1 MIDFRY
7 HLVSIVA
14 VFLAL
19 AIGIVLGSTEL
30 QGPAYNLLD
39 KTTSKLQ
46 NELGQVSS
54 QRDAAQ
60 QQATE
65 GEMYAQAVE
74 PTVLRG
80 LLTKQRLLIV
90 TEPGAQSSVVSGIS
104 SAALAAGASIT
115 GQINLATKF
124 FDTSGTTQDSL
135 NQTTLDVAQAAG
147 IQLDSSATYQQQ
159 AAQVIASEILTTAA
173 ASSAGKAPAADQAT
187 NAATMLQAYAASQFL
202 STTGQPANP
211 ATLAVVVTPQNPP
224 SDGSADQLDQVLIPL
239 VTELAAKGS
248 ATVVVGS
255 SAGSGAGSPIAVLR
269 SNNVSSQVS
278 TVDDADLV
286 AGQTVAMQAL
296 AVGLA
301 GGKAGSYGFT
311 ANGATAIAPSP
322 APSPSASASA
332 SATPTSS
339 TKKKVKQMR
348 RAGSAA
354 AAGACAAGAARLAYS
369 VLNRRPPGG
378 PKAWSRTNHRGEP
391 VTLLEGPAVAAG
403 AIAGV
408 LAQAA
413 LAPALRACGPA
424 PRRGHDRGR
433 GGRRGVRGL

>member
-1 MIDFRY
+1 VIDFRY

-54 QRDAAQ
+54 QRDTAQ

-74 PTVLRG
+74 PTVLHD
-80 LLTKQRLLIV
+80 LLTGQRLLIV

-104 SAALAAGASIT
+104 SAALAAGASST

-124 FDTSGTTQDSL
+124 FDTSGTAQDSL

-147 IQLDSSATYQQQ
+147 LQLDSSATYQQQ
-159 AAQVIASEILTTAA
+159 AAQVIASEIL
-173 ASSAGKAPAADQAT
+173 GKAPASPAGKPPADQVTEAS
-187 NAATMLQAYAASQFL
+187 TMLQAYAASQFL

-211 ATLAVVVTPQNPP
+211 ATLVVVVTPQNPP
-224 SDGSADQLDQVLIPL
+224 PDGSADQFDQVLVPL
-239 VTELAAKGS
+239 VTEFAAKS
-248 ATVVVGS
+248 AATVVVGS

-278 TVDDADLV
+278 TVDNADLV

-311 ANGATAIAPSP
+311 ANGAGAIAPSP
-322 APSPSASASA
+322 APTPSGSA

-339 TKKKVKQMR
+339 STKKKVRK
-348 RAGSAA
+348 
-354 AAGACAAGAARLAYS
+354 
-369 VLNRRPPGG
+369 
-378 PKAWSRTNHRGEP
+378 
-391 VTLLEGPAVAAG
+391 
-403 AIAGV
+403 
-408 LAQAA
+408 
-413 LAPALRACGPA
+413 
-424 PRRGHDRGR
+424 
-433 GGRRGVRGL
+433 

>member
-54 QRDAAQ
+54 QRDTAQ

-65 GEMYAQAVE
+65 GEQYAQAVE
-74 PTVLRG
+74 PTVLRD
-80 LLTKQRLLIV
+80 LLTGQRLLIV

-124 FDTSGTTQDSL
+124 FDTSGTAQDSL

-147 IQLDSSATYQQQ
+147 LQLDSSATYQQQ
-159 AAQVIASEILTTAA
+159 AAQVIASEILVRAP
-173 ASSAGKAPAADQAT
+173 ASSSANKPPADQAT
-187 NAATMLQAYAASQFL
+187 EASTMLQAYAASQFL
-202 STTGQPANP
+202 STTGQPASP
-211 ATLAVVVTPQNPP
+211 ATLVVVVTPQNPP
-224 SDGSADQLDQVLIPL
+224 PDGSTDQLDQVLVPL
-239 VTELAAKGS
+239 VTEFAAKSS

-255 SAGSGAGSPIAVLR
+255 SAGSGAGSPIGVLR

-311 ANGATAIAPSP
+311 ANGASAIAPSP
-322 APSPSASASA
+322 APTPSGSV
-332 SATPTSS
+332 SATPTSSS
-339 TKKKVKQMR
+339 TKKKVK
-348 RAGSAA
+348 
-354 AAGACAAGAARLAYS
+354 
-369 VLNRRPPGG
+369 
-378 PKAWSRTNHRGEP
+378 K
-391 VTLLEGPAVAAG
+391 
-403 AIAGV
+403 
-408 LAQAA
+408 
-413 LAPALRACGPA
+413 
-424 PRRGHDRGR
+424 
-433 GGRRGVRGL
+433 

>member
-1 MIDFRY
+1 VIDFRY

-46 NELGQVSS
+46 NELGQVSG

-74 PTVLRG
+74 PTVLHD
-80 LLTKQRLLIV
+80 LLAGQRLLIV

-115 GQINLATKF
+115 GQVNLATKF
-124 FDTSGTTQDSL
+124 FDTSGTAQDSL

-147 IQLDSSATYQQQ
+147 LSLDSSATYQQQ
-159 AAQVIASEILTTAA
+159 AAQVIASEILVKAP
-173 ASSAGKAPAADQAT
+173 ASSAGKPPADQVTEAS
-187 NAATMLQAYAASQFL
+187 TMLQAYAASQFL
-202 STTGQPANP
+202 STTGQPASP
-211 ATLAVVVTPQNPP
+211 ATLVVVVTPQTPP
-224 SDGSADQLDQVLIPL
+224 SDGSADQLDQVLVPV
-239 VTELAAKGS
+239 VTELAAKSS

-269 SNNVSSQVS
+269 SNNISSQVS

-311 ANGATAIAPSP
+311 ANGAGAIAPSP
-322 APSPSASASA
+322 APTPSVSA

-339 TKKKVKQMR
+339 STKKKVK
-348 RAGSAA
+348 
-354 AAGACAAGAARLAYS
+354 
-369 VLNRRPPGG
+369 
-378 PKAWSRTNHRGEP
+378 K
-391 VTLLEGPAVAAG
+391 
-403 AIAGV
+403 
-408 LAQAA
+408 
-413 LAPALRACGPA
+413 
-424 PRRGHDRGR
+424 
-433 GGRRGVRGL
+433 

>member
-46 NELGQVSS
+46 NELGQVSG

-80 LLTKQRLLIV
+80 LLAKQRLLIV

-104 SAALAAGASIT
+104 TAALAAGASIT

-147 IQLDSSATYQQQ
+147 VQLDTSATYQQQ
-159 AAQVIASEILTTAA
+159 AAQVIASQILTTAA
-173 ASSAGKAPAADQAT
+173 ASADGKPPADQAA

-202 STTGQPANP
+202 STTGQPASP
-211 ATLAVVVTPQNPP
+211 ATLAIVVTPQNPP
-224 SDGSADQLDQVLIPL
+224 SDGSADQVDQVLIPL
-239 VTELAAKGS
+239 VTELAAKSS

-332 SATPTSS
+332 SATSTSS
-339 TKKKVKQMR
+339 TKKKVRK
-348 RAGSAA
+348 
-354 AAGACAAGAARLAYS
+354 
-369 VLNRRPPGG
+369 
-378 PKAWSRTNHRGEP
+378 
-391 VTLLEGPAVAAG
+391 
-403 AIAGV
+403 
-408 LAQAA
+408 
-413 LAPALRACGPA
+413 
-424 PRRGHDRGR
+424 
-433 GGRRGVRGL
+433 

>member
-1 MIDFRY
+1 VIDFRY

-54 QRDAAQ
+54 QRDTAQ

-80 LLTKQRLLIV
+80 LLAGQRLLIV

-124 FDTSGTTQDSL
+124 FDTSGTAQDSL

-147 IQLDSSATYQQQ
+147 LQLDSSATYQQQ
-159 AAQVIASEILTTAA
+159 AAQVIASEILVKAS
-173 ASSAGKAPAADQAT
+173 ASSTGKPPADQAT
-187 NAATMLQAYAASQFL
+187 EASTMLQAYAASQFL
-202 STTGQPANP
+202 STTAQPAGS
-211 ATLAVVVTPQNPP
+211 ATLVVVVTPQNPP
-224 SDGSADQLDQVLIPL
+224 SDGSTDQLDQVLVPL
-239 VTELAAKGS
+239 VTELAAKSS

-269 SNNVSSQVS
+269 SNNLSSQVS
-278 TVDDADLV
+278 TVDNADLV

-301 GGKAGSYGFT
+301 GGNAGSYGFT
-311 ANGATAIAPSP
+311 ANGASAIAPSP
-322 APSPSASASA
+322 APTPSGSV
-332 SATPTSS
+332 SATPTSSS
-339 TKKKVKQMR
+339 TKKKVK
-348 RAGSAA
+348 
-354 AAGACAAGAARLAYS
+354 
-369 VLNRRPPGG
+369 
-378 PKAWSRTNHRGEP
+378 
-391 VTLLEGPAVAAG
+391 
-403 AIAGV
+403 
-408 LAQAA
+408 
-413 LAPALRACGPA
+413 
-424 PRRGHDRGR
+424 
-433 GGRRGVRGL
+433 